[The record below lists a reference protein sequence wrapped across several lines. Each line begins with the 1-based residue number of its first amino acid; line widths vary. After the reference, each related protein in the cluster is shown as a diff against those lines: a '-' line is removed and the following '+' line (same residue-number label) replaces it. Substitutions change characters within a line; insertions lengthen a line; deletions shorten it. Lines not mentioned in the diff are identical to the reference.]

1 MAARE
6 NIERIERTSK
16 DLPSLIEQLAGDVG
30 RLVDQKVTLL
40 KLEIKE
46 EVQAYV
52 RGSIAILAGAIVAA
66 VGFALANIALAFAI
80 STFFANTTLSQ
91 PARYAV
97 GFVITGAL
105 YLVVGV
111 TAILFAKSRLSK
123 QGIIPQRTVQELEK
137 DKEWLQR
144 EI

>member
-1 MAARE
+1 MAAGE
-6 NIERIERTSK
+6 NIQRIEQTSK

-30 RLVDQKVTLL
+30 KLVDQKVRLL

-52 RGSIAILAGAIVAA
+52 RGSIAILAGVIVAA
-66 VGFALANIALAFAI
+66 VGFALTNIALAFAI
-80 STFFANTTLSQ
+80 STLFANTTLSQ
-91 PARYAV
+91 PARYAL

-105 YLVVGV
+105 YLVLGA
-111 TAILFAKSRLSK
+111 TAILIAKNRLAK
-123 QGIIPQRTVQELEK
+123 QGIIPRRTVHELEK
-137 DKEWLQR
+137 DKEWLQN

>member
-66 VGFALANIALAFAI
+66 VGFALANTALAFAI

-111 TAILFAKSRLSK
+111 TAILFAKNRLTK